1 MTGVTDIRTASEL
14 AECGACEHRARK
26 GGGGGENRM
35 DPQSSLPL
43 CYVADALRGCRL
55 S

>member
-26 GGGGGENRM
+26 GGGGWVKTGWIR
-35 DPQSSLPL
+35 S
-43 CYVADALRGCRL
+43 RL
-55 S
+55 SLCAMSPTLSGGVA